1 MVGVKPQLWRLP
13 VLTRLYA
20 KATALRKNRLPQFL
34 QPGCRTLSLVSK
46 FSSRSA
52 ALAPFRP
59 QTLITMQFVCTQ
71 LELVLPLA
79 LLPYP
84 RHRFD
89 LSTLV

>member
-1 MVGVKPQLWRLP
+1 MRIFKDPAPTPTAICVKVSFCCLIHTQ
-13 VLTRLYA
+13 
-20 KATALRKNRLPQFL
+20 
-34 QPGCRTLSLVSK
+34 GCRTLSLVSK